1 MNEDQATVVQTNTLT
16 HFKNMARFMVIIKKQ
31 TNEPFYKG
39 SASLKTK
46 PSLSTQNK
54 QHMQILLQSLK
65 KQIIFL
71 SLKYR

>member
-1 MNEDQATVVQTNTLT
+1 ME
-16 HFKNMARFMVIIKKQ
+16 IIKKQ
-31 TNEPFYKG
+31 MNEPFYKG

-54 QHMQILLQSLK
+54 QHMQTLLQCLK

-71 SLKYR
+71 ILKCR